1 MLLGIQHDHKA
12 TNPQTWRAI
21 TSTDQD
27 VAWECYVAMLEMDG
41 HLPVMNFEDWRVVVE
56 LEEKLEDISLDD
68 QHPD

>member
-1 MLLGIQHDHKA
+1 
-12 TNPQTWRAI
+12 
-21 TSTDQD
+21 
-27 VAWECYVAMLEMDG
+27 MLEMDG